1 MATAVEKHKGI
12 IKPGKKFQ
20 ARIFYPASA
29 STQGHEGG
37 PRGIGSFES
46 FTEAVAALEA
56 AQAKFDVGGEAAV
69 WDGPKASRA
78 KRNAVRCFTQTYTD
92 SGLYVLS
99 PQSLCHR
106 LTCTLCLL
114 PDSLVRH

>member
-78 KRNAVRCFTQTYTD
+78 KRNAVRCFTQTYGFGIICAFA
-92 SGLYVLS
+92 SEPVPPS
-99 PQSLCHR
+99 HMHVMPVAR
-106 LTCTLCLL
+106 
-114 PDSLVRH
+114 